1 MKDIARE
8 LNLSPSTISRALSNP
23 ELVTPEKRRLI
34 EEVIERLNYR
44 PNLAARNLRKR
55 SSRLVLV
62 IFPQLSPFFLDVF
75 SGIERAADEFGYT
88 ALMGHSGKDMQREA
102 DFLEQVLRR
111 HADGAILVTTSN
123 GSAISQRPRNLP
135 PLVAMLE
142 AIEGAACPTARVD
155 NAAAARE
162 ATRFLIEL
170 GHRRIAHV
178 TGPLPMAMAQSRLAG
193 FREAIAQGG
202 LDPKHCYVVQGDF
215 SIASGEAAAERLLTR
230 HPRPTAI
237 FAANDEMAVGVLQ
250 TLKREGVGIGPEMSV
265 IGFDDQRIARLYE
278 PGLTTVHVPMAD
290 LGYQAMQLLRSA
302 IEGDDVTD
310 RDIVLPTSLVERATC
325 APPGEA
331 DRP

>member
-34 EEVIERLNYR
+34 EEAIERLNYR

-88 ALMGHSGKDMQREA
+88 ALMGHSGKDMHREA
-102 DFLEQVLRR
+102 DFLEQVLHR
-111 HADGAILVTTSN
+111 HVDGAILVTTSS
-123 GSAISQRPRNLP
+123 GSAISRRPRDLP

-142 AIEGAACPTARVD
+142 AIDGAAVPTVRVD

-162 ATRFLIEL
+162 ATRYLIGL

-178 TGPLPMAMAQSRLAG
+178 AGPLPMAMAQSRVAG

-202 LDPKHCYVVQGDF
+202 LDPKQCYVVQGDF

-230 HPRPTAI
+230 YPRPSAI

-250 TLKREGVGIGPEMSV
+250 VLKREGVAIGSEMSV
-265 IGFDDQRIARLYE
+265 MGFDDQRIARLYE
-278 PGLTTVHVPMAD
+278 PGLTTIHVPMAD
-290 LGYQAMQLLRSA
+290 LGYKAMQSLRSA
-302 IEGDDVTD
+302 IEGGDVTD
-310 RDIVLPTSLVERATC
+310 HDIVLPTSLVERATC
-325 APPGEA
+325 APPAQGRA
-331 DRP
+331 